1 MNEIDKI
8 NDFILSEY
16 YKALNM
22 LECGMEADISKLKNA
37 ASIRDMYILSSNL
50 GIDINDT
57 MPNMRYYI
65 SCYKL

>member
-1 MNEIDKI
+1 MNEIDKT

-16 YKALNM
+16 YKVLNM
-22 LECGMEADISKLKNA
+22 LECGMYADISKLKNA